1 MSDSGQLRLRFRR
14 ANTMPFLPD
23 TASELIDLID
33 DGQASSE
40 KLAQIIKRDPAFVA
54 EFCRYAKISLG
65 ADAGDLD
72 LKAIVMRLGLRAVR
86 ALATGIAAKNVIPD
100 SPAFNNAARM
110 RLARS
115 AIATGYFAKYL
126 YARWQKLHP
135 NSSDG
140 LAPEEVF
147 TVGLVS
153 KVGTGMLAMVAPDC
167 FARSSAYAQKAGLT
181 ISSAVAHLYKE
192 DIDELTCEVFE
203 AWELSDFTLQVLRN
217 IKNPWEDE
225 TVYIPSACI
234 LYAQELTARAGLAFE
249 EWGAHLE
256 TPPDV
261 LLDIGMVD
269 AEFMIVKK
277 YIKSISEA
285 TIGADTSTK
294 QVA

>member
-1 MSDSGQLRLRFRR
+1 MKESGQLRLRFKRV
-14 ANTMPFLPD
+14 NTMPFLPD
-23 TASELIDLID
+23 TASELIKLID
-33 DGQASSE
+33 EGQASSE
-40 KLAQIIKRDPAFVA
+40 RLAHMIKRDPAFVA

-65 ADAGDLD
+65 TESGDLD

-100 SPAFNNAARM
+100 SPSFNHQARM
-110 RLARS
+110 RLAQS

-135 NSSDG
+135 TCSEG

-167 FARSSAYAQKAGLT
+167 FARSTAYAQKAGLT
-181 ISSAVAHLYKE
+181 VRDAVQHLYKE

-203 AWELSDFTLQVLRN
+203 AWELSDFTLKVLRN
-217 IKNPWEDE
+217 IEAPWEDD

-234 LYAQELTARAGLAFE
+234 LYARELTARAGLAFE
-249 EWGAHLE
+249 EWSPYE
-256 TPPDV
+256 PTPPDV
-261 LLDIGMVD
+261 LLDIGMGD
-269 AEFMIVKK
+269 DEFKIVSK
-277 YIKSISEA
+277 YIRSISKSTLETQA
-285 TIGADTSTK
+285 TA